1 MRKTV
6 NRNVG
11 IAVAVGIAVIIGA
24 ISFQLYDSAYQ
35 RSSID
40 EYYAD
45 NDQNDEKNIKH
56 VVYPDNPQKLYGLI
70 INKDKYLLGENIF
83 IRVTGIPM
91 GLKDSVY
98 FYTPQGIE
106 YLTLPFDGDEKPSI
120 KHYFRPSLIRSESLC
135 DKEEIIGKWSAFF
148 GNMPEEK
155 LYFHVLD
162 EILPHSE
169 DYYLGCNEDSM
180 EIPPYVQPSLG
191 E

>member
-1 MRKTV
+1 M
-6 NRNVG
+6 NRNVV

-35 RSSID
+35 KSSID

-45 NDQNDEKNIKH
+45 KDHSDEKNIKH

-98 FYTPQGIE
+98 FYTPQGIK

-120 KHYFRPSLIRSESLC
+120 KHYFRPSLIRSENVC

-155 LYFHVLD
+155 LYFHVLA

-169 DYYLGCNEDSM
+169 DYYLGCNEDPM